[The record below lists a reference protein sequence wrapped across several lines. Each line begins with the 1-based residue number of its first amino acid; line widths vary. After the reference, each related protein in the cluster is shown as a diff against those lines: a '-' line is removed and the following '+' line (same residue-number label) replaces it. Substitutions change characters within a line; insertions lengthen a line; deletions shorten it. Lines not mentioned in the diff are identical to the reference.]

1 MSVNPAV
8 FSIQVWLMAAGSL
21 DGQKQA
27 VGTTLISLGLAL
39 TANSDILI
47 LRRHLTANSLYQGQR
62 KRTMHES
69 EAKSEIPA

>member
-39 TANSDILI
+39 TANS
-47 LRRHLTANSLYQGQR
+47 LYQGQR